1 MEVFM
6 KLKATIVILSS
17 LLLSV
22 WLMSCIDVSSTG
34 IPPELL
40 KSEFRFVNAAADA
53 GNVSFSFDL
62 AGQPAVSDLGFG
74 EANSHQTYDSGSR
87 NATLSNGDSFI
98 IAMSAEQRAS
108 VVLLPMTLSTREFLK
123 AIERKTFLNPSTL
136 ATGIRVIHAGVAGAA
151 AGDDLDVTFASA
163 DTSVTTTVSYRGV
176 SDYASVPA
184 GSYTVTVT
192 ASGDTTVVGTTTVDF
207 SFRATSVIIGD
218 VSAPSFVN
226 LLDN

>member
-1 MEVFM
+1 M

-62 AGQPAVSDLGFG
+62 AGQPAVNDLGFG

-98 IAMSAEQRAS
+98 IAMTAEQRAT
-108 VVLLPMTLSTREFLK
+108 VVLLPMTLSTREFVK
-123 AIERKTFLNPSTL
+123 VIERDTFVNPSTL
-136 ATGIRVIHAGVAGAA
+136 STGIRVVHAALAGAVAG
-151 AGDDLDVTFASA
+151 GDLDVTVTSA
-163 DTSVTTTVSYRGV
+163 DASFTSLVMTLSYRGQ
-176 SDYASVPA
+176 SPYASVPA

-218 VSAPSFVN
+218 VSAPSFAN
-226 LLDN
+226 LADN